1 MKLLQINVT
10 ANWGSTGRIA
20 EQIGQLAIA
29 QGWES
34 YIAYGRGPSV
44 SGSRLIRIGSKW
56 EIYWHVLMTRLFD
69 RHGLASKR
77 ATKRFIEQIK
87 EIQPDIIHLHN
98 VHGYYLNYEL
108 LFHFLAEYNR
118 PIVWTLH
125 DCWPFTGHC
134 AHFMEANCMQWQT
147 LCKRCPLKRDYPASV
162 LFSRSASNFMLK
174 KRVVTGLKDLMKV
187 VPVSDWLHELLNRSF
202 MHEIPA
208 HTIHNGIDMSVFV
221 PRDTPSKYVQNKDN
235 RFVILG
241 VASVWTASKGLDDF
255 YKLRTMLPQ
264 ENYAI
269 VLVGVTEKQSVN
281 LPKGIQGISRTEN
294 VDELAA
300 LYSTADVFVNPT
312 YSDNYPTTNLEA
324 MACGTPVITYRTGGS
339 PEAVTEDTG
348 FVVDQGDVRAL
359 ADAIK
364 TIRKNGKKQ
373 YSEACRQHAEQFFD
387 KDKCYQQYVD
397 MYKTIIKENND
408 VAR

>member
-10 ANWGSTGRIA
+10 VNSGSTGRIA

-44 SGSRLIRIGSKW
+44 SDSRLIRIGSKW

-77 ATKRFIEQIK
+77 ATKRFIKQIK

-108 LFHFLAEYNR
+108 LFNFLAEYNR

-134 AHFMEANCMQWQT
+134 AHFMEANCMQWET
-147 LCKRCPLKRDYPASV
+147 LCKRCPLKRNYPASV

-174 KRVVTGLKDLMKV
+174 KRVTTRLKELMCV
-187 VPVSDWLHELLNRSF
+187 VPVSEWLHELLKRSF

-208 HTIHNGIDMSVFV
+208 QTIHNGIDVSVFA
-221 PRDTPSKYVQNKDN
+221 PRNAPSKYVQNNDS
-235 RFVILG
+235 RFVIMG
-241 VASVWTASKGLDDF
+241 VSSVWTESKGLDDF

-264 ENYAI
+264 ETYAI
-269 VLVGVTEKQSVN
+269 VLVGVTETQRAN
-281 LPKGIQGISRTEN
+281 LPKGVHGITRTEN
-294 VDELAA
+294 VDELAV

-312 YSDNYPTTNLEA
+312 YADNYPTTNLEA

-339 PEAVTEDTG
+339 PESVTEETG
-348 FVVDQGDVRAL
+348 LVIEQGNVEAL
-359 ADAIK
+359 VAAIK
-364 TIRKNGKKQ
+364 VVRRNGKEK
-373 YSEACRQHAEQFFD
+373 YSAACRQRAESYFD

-397 MYKTIIKENND
+397 MYKTIIKENNE